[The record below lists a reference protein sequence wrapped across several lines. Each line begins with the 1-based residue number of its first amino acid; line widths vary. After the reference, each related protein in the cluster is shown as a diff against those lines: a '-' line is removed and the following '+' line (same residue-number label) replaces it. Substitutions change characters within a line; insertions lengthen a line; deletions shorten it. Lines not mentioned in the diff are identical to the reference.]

1 MKRRS
6 VRCVGASCLL
16 HLVGCVASASADDAH
31 GNYLLHCAGCH
42 GLDGRGVPP
51 VVPTLREEPG
61 RIASVPGGR
70 DYLVRVPGVAQ
81 APLSD
86 ADLAGV
92 VNYVLTAFSAAT
104 LGKDVAPFTAEEVAQ
119 YRSRLLAN
127 PQQRRE
133 EIWRP
138 Y

>member
-1 MKRRS
+1 VNFRRVS
-6 VRCVGASCLL
+6 FLGATCLL
-16 HLVGCVASASADDAH
+16 HLLGSVASAGAEEPH
-31 GNYLLHCAGCH
+31 TNYLLHCAGCH

-81 APLSD
+81 AALSD

-133 EIWRP
+133 EIWRR